1 MTSTPAEARQA
12 RTPWGGGAEAL
23 LDAAERLLLS
33 EGRDGLTTRRVAR
46 AAGVNQG
53 LVYHHFGSVEELML
67 AVLERFTDRL
77 IARQGAMYAR
87 PVPFREK
94 WREAMGYLE
103 QDIAAGYPRIFLELQ
118 SLGWSRPAL
127 RKRVVRVNETW
138 RDVLREAFAGAQEE
152 YGRPLCD
159 VPLEALVSL
168 VMTFN
173 LGIEVE
179 RLSGI
184 TTGHHELLRWIDG
197 WLAQLEDDPRPG
209 VERP

>member
-1 MTSTPAEARQA
+1 V
-12 RTPWGGGAEAL
+12 RTPWGSGAEAL
-23 LDAAERLLLS
+23 LDAAERLLVS
-33 EGRDGLTTRRVAR
+33 DGRDGLTTRRVAR
-46 AAGVNQG
+46 DAGVNQG
-53 LVYHHFGSVEELML
+53 LVYHHFGSVEDLML
-67 AVLERFTDRL
+67 AVLERSTDRL
-77 IARQGAMYAR
+77 IARQRAMYAR

-94 WREAMGYLE
+94 WEEAMGYLE
-103 QDIAAGYPRIFLELQ
+103 QDIAAGYPRVFLELQ

-127 RKRVVRVNETW
+127 RQRVVRVNEIW

-184 TTGHHELLRWIDG
+184 TTGHVELLRWIDD
-197 WLAQLEDDPRPG
+197 WLAQFEDDDRPG
-209 VERP
+209 GERP